1 MKVLELRDAEE
12 TSSLKTT
19 MIVVFMGI
27 LLELSA
33 GVIQIILGLVVSDVD
48 SLSELVELSDKSP
61 LVEETVVNFQLLSWP
76 RLFPEVSSTS
86 LQTAAV

>member
-1 MKVLELRDAEE
+1 LKVLELRDAEE
-12 TSSLKTT
+12 TSTLKTT

-61 LVEETVVNFQLLSWP
+61 LVEETVVNFQLLS
-76 RLFPEVSSTS
+76 
-86 LQTAAV
+86 

>member
-19 MIVVFMGI
+19 MIVVFTEI

-33 GVIQIILGLVVSDVD
+33 GVIEIILGLVVSDAD
-48 SLSELVELSDKSP
+48 SLSELVELSDKSQ
-61 LVEETVVNFQLLSWP
+61 LLEETVVNFQILS
-76 RLFPEVSSTS
+76 
-86 LQTAAV
+86 